1 MCAITQTGASRP
13 SQGMASPVTD
23 AAAKSASSE
32 VMSCR
37 SVETAALF
45 ARSFSAAPVS
55 PMRPGIFR
63 AQFQHSGMERN
74 SQQKLQNFYTAIKFP
89 KSHSWAT
96 DHQAPEDD
104 WGERRA
110 RMPRLR
116 RPHRTTGAL
125 SHFRRETREPLFLD
139 MLNIAFWGT
148 AVESGTVRPQ
158 NSLDENP
165 HARGAAIG
173 IDHREGGKPLPLG
186 SPLAVAAMGSVGQRH
201 AIREPAEGSAPALQL
216 QHQR

>member
-13 SQGMASPVTD
+13 SPGMASPVTD

-63 AQFQHSGMERN
+63 AQFQHSGMEQD

-89 KSHSWAT
+89 KSHSWALGPSY
-96 DHQAPEDD
+96 AGR
-104 WGERRA
+104 WLRRA
-110 RMPRLR
+110 PGPDAAASPTA
-116 RPHRTTGAL
+116 PHDWSVVAFPEGNPGVTSPGYAQYR
-125 SHFRRETREPLFLD
+125 
-139 MLNIAFWGT
+139 FWGT
-148 AVESGTVRPQ
+148 ADESGTVRPQ

-165 HARGAAIG
+165 HARGTAIG

-201 AIREPAEGSAPALQL
+201 AIREPTEGSTPALQL